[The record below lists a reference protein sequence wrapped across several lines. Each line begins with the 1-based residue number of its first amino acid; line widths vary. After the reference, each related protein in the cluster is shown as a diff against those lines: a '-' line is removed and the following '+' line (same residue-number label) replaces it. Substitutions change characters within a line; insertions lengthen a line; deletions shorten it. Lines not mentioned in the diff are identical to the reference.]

1 MPNSDFEDC
10 DLVAPTSRR
19 RLLGMADAAAASGFM
34 GSAWAVNFRFAMN
47 VGLHN
52 IHTDE
57 SVDAMFWD
65 GENFVSEAIAEIN
78 WCLRD
83 WRTGEI
89 GTMDP

>member
-1 MPNSDFEDC
+1 M
-10 DLVAPTSRR
+10 T
-19 RLLGMADAAAASGFM
+19 
-34 GSAWAVNFRFAMN
+34 

-78 WCLRD
+78 
-83 WRTGEI
+83 
-89 GTMDP
+89 